1 MRAAPRPALW
11 PALALCLLAPACKEE
26 PSFDQR
32 YDAAEE
38 KIRRTAAEID
48 SDLRTAEPRQQPA
61 AAPSAGAAAAAPQ
74 LQPQR

>member
-1 MRAAPRPALW
+1 MGATSRPALW

-61 AAPSAGAAAAAPQ
+61 TPPSAGAAASRP
-74 LQPQR
+74 QPQR